1 MWNFRPRFPWWK
13 KAKDPRDEFWRQIRE
28 TKQTYRNTKIL
39 TFALIIASA
48 TLKSVSLPLNGML
61 MIWKIQQ
68 AMQDDAIPTSRIH
81 PIFIPVTGLKCSY
94 GKKERGKTYP
104 NSSLMKRI
112 FRYACAS
119 WRTDGYGS
127 LRFVSPHP
135 PFPPLPRQT
144 LYSVLS
150 SLFLQ
155 PTVLGEMENLES
167 PPN

>member
-1 MWNFRPRFPWWK
+1 
-13 KAKDPRDEFWRQIRE
+13 
-28 TKQTYRNTKIL
+28 
-39 TFALIIASA
+39 
-48 TLKSVSLPLNGML
+48 

-81 PIFIPVTGLKCSY
+81 PDIYPCNRAEVFIWQKR
-94 GKKERGKTYP
+94 ERK
-104 NSSLMKRI
+104 NLSEL
-112 FRYACAS
+112 FVDACAS
-119 WRTDGYGS
+119 WRTGGYGA